1 MRNDKIT
8 LQGGIHTIAV
18 KLPGFI
24 KVPEMYIDAARCSY
38 RETGGE
44 MTTRCILNLNKIDGE
59 IFTYSR
65 FNELLDMFMDS
76 IGVDTYKIT
85 RADMRTDS
93 YDPEDYQKYAKL
105 YRYLI
110 SMLAVSYQVNNTYRT
125 TDLFT
130 QKQLS
135 VAVKNKYFECEN
147 YDKRAESKGLDMAA
161 CRLEERCKS
170 LDGADLKYEFAVH
183 WFKRWD
189 KALENM
195 ELVHRKYNIELERIY
210 LEDRYSDP
218 VKFRGLTDFLI
229 QYQNCIFCKR
239 QMVELLSKIGIG
251 GAEKAAT
258 RAKNH
263 KYRYGIEYYSE
274 KDVRKAVDEIK
285 RSTEAFFNS

>member
-1 MRNDKIT
+1 
-8 LQGGIHTIAV
+8 
-18 KLPGFI
+18 
-24 KVPEMYIDAARCSY
+24 
-38 RETGGE
+38 
-44 MTTRCILNLNKIDGE
+44 
-59 IFTYSR
+59 
-65 FNELLDMFMDS
+65 
-76 IGVDTYKIT
+76 
-85 RADMRTDS
+85 
-93 YDPEDYQKYAKL
+93 
-105 YRYLI
+105 
-110 SMLAVSYQVNNTYRT
+110 
-125 TDLFT
+125 
-130 QKQLS
+130 
-135 VAVKNKYFECEN
+135 
-147 YDKRAESKGLDMAA
+147 
-161 CRLEERCKS
+161 
-170 LDGADLKYEFAVH
+170 
-183 WFKRWD
+183 
-189 KALENM
+189 M